1 MPASSLSVAG
11 PETAAVKLHS
21 PRPRQPSPTSGSGL
35 FSSTSTSGASSSSGS
50 LFANVSDSGSA
61 SGSSQF
67 VSISFSGFL
76 ASISGSS
83 SSSYSGVFASTSTST
98 CTCSSSYSSSYSSGS
113 SSGST
118 SGSCSN
124 FGHSTP
130 ASNTASVIFSSTAS
144 PTFIIS
150 SSICFSILAS
160 IAALVFCSI
169 FTSIAPGLLSSLLI
183 FLFLFL
189 LLLLLS
195 LPAHSPSSSFLG
207 TADHSTTTSSSS
219 SLFSSSSS
227 SSSNVVTSPHVS
239 CHHRTCQLPHSPR
252 GGSYHLSPPSL
263 PLFSLP
269 HSGTSGPTL
278 RLPSQAAPSSG
289 SSLASTPF
297 PQSLLCHTMNKDYDV
312 IILGTGMKECALG
325 SLLISLGKKVLH
337 IDRNSIHGGDSASL
351 SPLNIVYRHF
361 NAPGSPPATM
371 GRGRAWKVDLLPKF
385 LMANGQLMKILTH
398 LDALRFLDFHV
409 VDGGFLYK
417 GSRIHKVPST
427 ETEALAS
434 GLMGFFEKRRFRKFF
449 VYALNFNEQDP
460 RTYEGVDP
468 RKTIGKDL
476 FRRFDLGQDVTDFA
490 GHALA
495 LNRTN
500 SYLDH
505 PCLETLEKIQLY
517 TFSLAKNGKSP
528 YLYPRFGI
536 GELAQAFTR
545 LTSSQGGVFL
555 MNKPVDE
562 ILFRDGRV
570 IGIRSE
576 GQTTRC
582 RQLIC
587 DPSYAP
593 DRVRRVGQVIRA
605 ICILGHPVRNT
616 NGATSGLIIIPSAQ
630 TNRRSD
636 IYIFLTS
643 FVQNVAAQGK
653 YIAIVSTTVE
663 SKDPNKEI
671 QIALELLEPIEQKF
685 CFVSDL
691 LVPMDSGTRSQIFIT
706 TSYDATAHFES
717 ACDDIKRIYRKVT
730 GSELNFN

>member
-1 MPASSLSVAG
+1 MPPSSLSVAG
-11 PETAAVKLHS
+11 PEIATVKHHS
-21 PRPRQPSPTSGSGL
+21 PRPRRPSPLSGSGL
-35 FSSTSTSGASSSSGS
+35 FVSTSTSGPSSSSGS
-50 LFANVSDSGSA
+50 LFASVTDSGSA
-61 SGSSQF
+61 SGSSRF

-83 SSSYSGVFASTSTST
+83 SSSHSSVFASTSTST
-98 CTCSSSYSSSYSSGS
+98 STFTSSSSSSSSSSSGS
-113 SSGST
+113 SSDSSSD
-118 SGSCSN
+118 SGH
-124 FGHSTP
+124 FTP
-130 ASNTASVIFSSTAS
+130 ASNTASVGFSSTAS

-150 SSICFSILAS
+150 STICFSIFAS
-160 IAALVFCSI
+160 IAALVFGSI
-169 FTSIAPGLLSSLLI
+169 FTSIAPGLLSSLLL

-195 LPAHSPSSSFLG
+195 LPVNSPSSSFLG
-207 TADHSTTTSSSS
+207 TTYHSTTTSSSS

-227 SSSNVVTSPHVS
+227 SSSNIVTSPHVN
-239 CHHRTCQLPHSPR
+239 CHHRTCQLPRPPR
-252 GGSYHLSPPSL
+252 GGSYHLCPPSL

-269 HSGTSGPTL
+269 HSGSSGPTL
-278 RLPSQAAPSSG
+278 RLPSRAAPSSG
-289 SSLASTPF
+289 SPLASAPF
-297 PQSLLCHTMNKDYDV
+297 PQSLLCHTTNRDYDV

-361 NAPGSPPATM
+361 NAPNSPPATM
-371 GRGRAWKVDLLPKF
+371 GRGHAWKIDLLPKF

-398 LDALRFLDFHV
+398 LDVLHFLDFHV
-409 VDGGFLYK
+409 VDASFLYK

-505 PCLETLEKIQLY
+505 PCLETLQKIQLY

-536 GELAQAFTR
+536 GELAQAFAR

-562 ILFRDGRV
+562 ILFRDSRV
-570 IGIRSE
+570 MGIRSE
-576 GQTTRC
+576 GQTIRC
-582 RQLIC
+582 KQLIC

-616 NGATSGLIIIPSAQ
+616 NGATSGLIIIPSAH

-636 IYIFLTS
+636 IYVFLTS

-663 SKDPNKEI
+663 SKDPEKEI

-685 CFVSDL
+685 FFVSDL

-717 ACDDIKRIYRKVT
+717 ACGDIKGIYRKMT